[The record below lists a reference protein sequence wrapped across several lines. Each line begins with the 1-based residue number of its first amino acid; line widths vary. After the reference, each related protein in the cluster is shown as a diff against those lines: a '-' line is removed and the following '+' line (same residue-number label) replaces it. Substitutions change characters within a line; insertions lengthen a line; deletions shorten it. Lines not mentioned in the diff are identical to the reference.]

1 MAEAT
6 PVLDGLVTFYASHH
20 ATRAEKVLKKNGLN
34 AMLVP
39 GPREI
44 SPNCGVA
51 MQFEYRFADPVR
63 DLLTQNKVQIE
74 AIHRYVMEMG
84 AEGLSKYRQ

>member
-1 MAEAT
+1 MAEAP

-44 SPNCGVA
+44 TPNCGVA
-51 MQFEYRFADPVR
+51 MQFEYRFTDRVR
-63 DLLTQNKVQIE
+63 DLLAQSKVQIE
-74 AIHRYVMEMG
+74 AIHRYVIEMD